1 MSDVFQIFRTPT
13 SLQPVLQRL
22 TLFRAVRRSYP
33 GDPVEGGRSVDCTV
47 NEARKNVP
55 I

>member
-22 TLFRAVRRSYP
+22 TLFRAVRRCYP
-33 GDPVEGGRSVDCTV
+33 GDPVEGGRSVNWTV